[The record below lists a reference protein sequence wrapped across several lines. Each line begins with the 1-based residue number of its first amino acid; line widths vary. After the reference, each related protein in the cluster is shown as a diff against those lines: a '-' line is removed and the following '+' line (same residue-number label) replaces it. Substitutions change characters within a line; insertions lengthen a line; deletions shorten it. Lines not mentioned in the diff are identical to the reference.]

1 MPRFSPAAAILQ
13 HGART
18 CDSILRKAQ
27 DRPLQN
33 NCENMRK
40 PDEMEPSQIKQQI
53 ADLTERAN
61 ALRGYL

>member
-1 MPRFSPAAAILQ
+1 MPRFSPAAAAVGSKTNL
-13 HGART
+13 
-18 CDSILRKAQ
+18 SIS
-27 DRPLQN
+27 
-33 NCENMRK
+33 ENMRK